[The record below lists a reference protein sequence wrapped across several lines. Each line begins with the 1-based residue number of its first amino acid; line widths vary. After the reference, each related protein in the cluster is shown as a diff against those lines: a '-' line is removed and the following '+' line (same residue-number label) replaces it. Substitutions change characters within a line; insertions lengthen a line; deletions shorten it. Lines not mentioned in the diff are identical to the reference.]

1 MDDWSMNNWPQGFAR
16 KYIRR
21 RREESHSWE
30 NREFSLR
37 ELEFRNLFKTMIH
50 GDWIVVD
57 DTANPL
63 EPIGIDEI
71 I

>member
-1 MDDWSMNNWPQGFAR
+1 MDDWSEDLAR
-16 KYIRR
+16 KYIHRL
-21 RREESHSWE
+21 REESHSWKNCE
-30 NREFSLR
+30 ISWEREFINR
-37 ELEFRNLFKTMIH
+37 FETMI

>member
-1 MDDWSMNNWPQGFAR
+1 MDDWSEDLVR
-16 KYIRR
+16 KYIHR
-21 RREESHSWE
+21 RREESRSWKNCE
-30 NREFSLR
+30 ISSR
-37 ELEFRNLFKTMIH
+37 ELEFRNRFKTMI

>member
-1 MDDWSMNNWPQGFAR
+1 MDDWSEDLVR
-16 KYIRR
+16 KYIHR
-21 RREESHSWE
+21 RREESRSWKNCE
-30 NREFSLR
+30 ISLQ
-37 ELEFRNLFKTMIH
+37 ELEFRNRFETMIH